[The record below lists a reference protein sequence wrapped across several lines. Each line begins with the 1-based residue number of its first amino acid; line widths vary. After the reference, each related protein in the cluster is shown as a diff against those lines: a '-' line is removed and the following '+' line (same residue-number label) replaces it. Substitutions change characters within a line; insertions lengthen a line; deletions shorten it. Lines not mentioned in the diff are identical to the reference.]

1 MATFEISARQHVTR
15 YRRMT
20 IEAPSEEA
28 AKRRAAEIAK
38 GFAFAADEEEE
49 GEWENADQGRIIFDR
64 VEKKS

>member
-1 MATFEISARQHVTR
+1 MARYELQMRQHVTR

-38 GFAFAADEEEE
+38 GFAYATDEEEA
-49 GEWENADQGRIIFDR
+49 GEWENADKGRVIFDD
-64 VEKKS
+64 VSAE